1 MARDPHGTLF
11 HAALGTVVFV
21 LLAPGSVVVLGP
33 WLLTGWHV
41 APPLLGWLV
50 TRWLGAALLVLA
62 LPLFVAFT
70 LRFVVEGHGTPAPIA
85 PTDCLVVGGPFRWVR
100 NPGYV
105 SVVTLLVGQALVFG
119 SPGLLGYAA
128 VVAIAFHL
136 FVILY
141 EEPTLR
147 RRYGADYEMYCRA
160 VPRWVP
166 RFKSV
171 PRSGNPRRGRVHR
184 LVAGP
189 GRRGVSWMTSR

>member
-1 MARDPHGTLF
+1 
-11 HAALGTVVFV
+11 
-21 LLAPGSVVVLGP
+21 
-33 WLLTGWHV
+33 
-41 APPLLGWLV
+41 
-50 TRWLGAALLVLA
+50 
-62 LPLFVAFT
+62 
-70 LRFVVEGHGTPAPIA
+70 
-85 PTDCLVVGGPFRWVR
+85 VVGGPFRWVR

-166 RFKSV
+166 RFRSV
-171 PRSGNPRRGRVHR
+171 PPER
-184 LVAGP
+184 
-189 GRRGVSWMTSR
+189 